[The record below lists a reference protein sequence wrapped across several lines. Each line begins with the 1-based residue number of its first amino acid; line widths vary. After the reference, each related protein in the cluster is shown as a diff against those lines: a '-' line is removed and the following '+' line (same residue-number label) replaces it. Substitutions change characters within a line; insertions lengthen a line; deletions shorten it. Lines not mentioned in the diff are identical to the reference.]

1 MDRAQLDRVGEIF
14 LRPLTALNL
23 TQFFGAFNDNLF
35 KFALVFL
42 FIQIEGEEKSHEIL
56 SLASALFVL
65 PFILLGT
72 PAGQLTD
79 KYSKSRFIILT
90 AILELI
96 VISVAFFGVYYR
108 LKGLSFFLLFMMSVQ
123 SALFGPAKYGIIP
136 ELVPPQEISR
146 ANGVIT
152 SSTFLAIIFGSGA
165 ASLILDLSGNDYTLL
180 MLIAIMVSTLGVAA
194 SFLVPY
200 TPPAKHDT
208 RFDPVISRTVI
219 KALSGMKKTG
229 HVLPAALASAYFL
242 FIASYMQLNMIP
254 FSVESLS
261 LDPTAGGYLFFL
273 TSLGIASGAY
283 AVGIFSAGRVHLDW
297 VAPSCMLVG
306 GALVLL
312 DLLSDHLWLELMLLP
327 LAGFFGGFYQIP
339 IDAYIQVASPK
350 EKRGLYIGTTSLLGF
365 IGVLVSSLLIYGLKE
380 WAGIKADQGFTLMGI
395 VTVLVGIF
403 LRRYLGRVIN

>member
-1 MDRAQLDRVGEIF
+1 M
-14 LRPLTALNL
+14 RPLTALNL

-42 FIQIEGEEKSHEIL
+42 FIDIEGKEKSHEIL

-65 PFILLGT
+65 PFILLGA

-79 KYSKSRFIILT
+79 KYSKSRFITLT
-90 AILELI
+90 ALLELGI
-96 VISVAFFGVYYR
+96 ISAAFFGVAYR

-136 ELVPPQEISR
+136 ELVAPQDISR

-165 ASLILDLSGNDYTLL
+165 ASLILDLSGNNYTLL
-180 MLIAIMVSTLGVAA
+180 MLIAILISTLGVAA
-194 SFLVPY
+194 SLFIPH
-200 TPPAKHDT
+200 TAPAKHDGH
-208 RFDPVISRTVI
+208 FDPFIFRTI
-219 KALSGMKKTG
+219 RHALSGMKERG
-229 HVLPAALASAYFL
+229 HVLTAALASAYFL

-254 FSVESLS
+254 FAVESLS

-283 AVGIFSAGRVHLDW
+283 AVGNYSAGRVHLDW

-306 GALVLL
+306 AALILL
-312 DLLSDHLWLELMLLP
+312 DLLSNHLWLELILLP
-327 LAGFFGGFYQIP
+327 LAGFFGGIYQIP

-365 IGVLVSSLLIYGLKE
+365 VGVLVSSVLIYGLKE
-380 WAGIKADQGFTLMGI
+380 WVGFAADQGFTLMGI
-395 VTVLVGIF
+395 VTVLVGII
-403 LRRYLGRVIN
+403 LRGYLKLPRT